1 MDKDQNFIKENS
13 IIFKKYKIKSK
24 LGEGAFGDVYKGSC
38 IETNELV
45 AIKVERKKILKPL
58 LETEAFFLYS
68 LRGFGIPEVL
78 SFGRLK
84 NYNVLVEPLLD
95 KSLFDIFNENRRRL
109 QLGDICMI
117 GMQIID
123 RIQWVHSKNIV
134 HRDIKPDNFLIG
146 RKDPNVIYLI
156 DFGLSKKFK
165 SSTTGKHIKFGFT
178 GKLTGTVRFASANAL
193 RGGEQSRRDDLESI
207 GYMIIYFM
215 RGKLP
220 WQEVKGNKKIERYLK
235 IYKMKKNVSPE
246 DLCKS
251 LPQQMKEYMKYVK
264 NLEFEQDPDYNFLR
278 NLFKTIL
285 KRMHESNEKLLFSW
299 IKLADVPKL
308 KNPVNPTTRKES
320 PQSRLYRKIQNSLDH
335 GRNLSSDND
344 SGQNSFQTSTVTVN
358 TNIKVL
364 SKTDSKDEIN
374 TDNENTKKVRSKD
387 ALNTIIANLNITL
400 DEKLVIDFENEEKM
414 KPSSNDI
421 GPYKIN
427 YDGKINNKNLTV
439 NENIKLMKKIH
450 KEDFSNY
457 SSYKKKG
464 KNLNNNIE
472 EKLKEFKIKNEDF
485 QQAKSE
491 NKVPKNE
498 KNDNFNLNND
508 IERKFN
514 INENNNMNYNKE
526 LKNYKYKE
534 KNTIN
539 DDKKNIELN
548 NANDNY
554 LNINKK
560 NSILNDINNIN
571 LKNKNNI
578 NYIINNND
586 INYNKISGREKFIN
600 RMNQNNNNISN
611 FYNEEMNIDNKVI
624 INNKN
629 SNHNNTNNNYN
640 NTSEKIFNNNNEEK
654 TNINNIINGNNINF
668 NQNITREP
676 NDEIIQETIKDNK
689 IINQNDIIQK
699 EPNDGMVQEENM
711 NNKILNKYEIK
722 KEPKDEMIQEEN
734 INNNNILNMN
744 EISQKEPE
752 DELIQEENV
761 NNNEIYQKEPND
773 EMMQEAIKYN
783 KKLNKNEIKEP
794 NDEMIKETNEY
805 NKKLYKNKINQK
817 EPNNE
822 MKFETNHENTKIN
835 NKQILMRKISK
846 KANLNNYNYNKENM
860 SKSIINSP
868 NKVYQN
874 YLMNNNIIN
883 ENQMN
888 ILHNMNSKTAVFS
901 KKNIIDNNSLNNGNK
916 LKSLSKN
923 NERENPDDRNL
934 IMKKSSLEYMKKN
947 TNFIPTIKIDNNLD
961 ILPKNSDENIDN
973 AYQDFFNNIEYI
985 KKINSN
991 KLKKNNNLNNILE
1004 NKMNN
1009 YKNSKAKK
1017 GNRSNRSNINIH
1029 QKNKMNLNRIEYGSN
1044 NNINKTLPNYSGLSS
1059 NSNINNHEFIR
1070 SSKKMMNKKNKNNN
1084 FNLNNINIIPTDNN
1098 DSINKTPINN
1108 DIDNN
1113 YMYSIYNN
1121 ALSKEKRNNNK
1132 KLINNNKRNEINM
1145 NINNNINNNIII
1157 NNNYNNMNDLPL
1169 NTMIENNIKNNSGAI
1184 NLMNQMPYY
1193 SNKNNINS
1201 LYNLNHMN
1209 INKRPSYN
1217 DRRKINNL
1225 EYINQMNADKRPSYN
1240 TNYNVSNI
1248 INVYD
1253 NNSSIGL
1260 NPNFQRLNCN
1270 PNRISRK
1277 TNFGINNNNYI
1288 ISQRNLQDNKI
1299 NMNNYN
1305 TQIFPS
1311 SHKREFLKKNLIY
1324 NANFQDLSGDINNQR
1339 YQNTFNEIPA
1349 NSEEMFNLSL
1359 KKSNIKQNHV
1369 YNFNFNE
1376 NSNIKNRNESS
1387 LEVNKNLFS

>member
-13 IIFKKYKIKSK
+13 IIFKKYKIKCK

-45 AIKVERKKILKPL
+45 AIKVEQKKILKPL

-95 KSLFDIFNENRRRL
+95 KSLFEIFNDNRRRM
-109 QLGDICMI
+109 QLADICMI
-117 GMQIID
+117 GKQIID

-146 RKDPNVIYLI
+146 RRDPNVIYLI

-165 SSTTGKHIKFGFT
+165 SSTTGKHIRFGFT

-220 WQEVKGNKKIERYLK
+220 WQEVKGNKKLERYLK

-251 LPQQMKEYMKYVK
+251 LPKQMVDFMKYVK
-264 NLEFEQDPDYNFLR
+264 HLEFEQEPDYNYLR
-278 NLFKTIL
+278 NLFKSIL
-285 KRMHESNEKLLFSW
+285 KRLYDSNEKLLFSW
-299 IKLADVPKL
+299 IKLADASKL
-308 KNPVNPTTRKES
+308 KNPVNPSTRKDS

-344 SGQNSFQTSTVTVN
+344 SGQNSFQTNTMTTN
-358 TNIKVL
+358 TNMKVI

-374 TDNENTKKVRSKD
+374 TENENSKKLRSKD
-387 ALNTIIANLNITL
+387 ALNTIVANLNITL

-421 GPYKIN
+421 GPYKLN
-427 YDGKINNKNLTV
+427 YNEKINNKNLTV
-439 NENIKLMKKIH
+439 NENIKQMKKKIH

-457 SSYKKKG
+457 TSYIKKEK
-464 KNLNNNIE
+464 KLNDNIE
-472 EKLKEFKIKNEDF
+472 EKIKEFKIKKEDF
-485 QQAKSE
+485 MQAKSE
-491 NKVPKNE
+491 NNVPKID
-498 KNDNFNLNND
+498 KNDNFNLHND
-508 IERKFN
+508 LERKNN
-514 INENNNMNYNKE
+514 INNNNNLKHYDKE
-526 LKNYKYKE
+526 LNNYKYIE

-539 DDKKNIELN
+539 NGINNELMNLDDINLSSKKKN
-548 NANDNY
+548 
-554 LNINKK
+554 
-560 NSILNDINNIN
+560 NSILNDINNNDLI
-571 LKNKNNI
+571 NKNNI
-578 NYIINNND
+578 NDINNNNNIFND
-586 INYNKISGREKFIN
+586 NKTIEIEKYIN
-600 RMNQNNNNISN
+600 RINQNNNNISN
-611 FYNEEMNIDNKVI
+611 NYNEEMNIDKKT
-624 INNKN
+624 INNN
-629 SNHNNTNNNYN
+629 NNHNNNNYN
-640 NTSEKIFNNNNEEK
+640 NNNINEKNYYNNNEIKAINNNN
-654 TNINNIINGNNINF
+654 IIDENKLTF
-668 NQNITREP
+668 NHKIEMEP
-676 NDEIIQETIKDNK
+676 NDELIKKEFSDMNK
-689 IINQNDIIQK
+689 NEIIQK
-699 EPNDGMVQEENM
+699 EPNDEIVQEDNED
-711 NNKILNKYEIK
+711 NKIFNKNEIK
-722 KEPKDEMIQEEN
+722 KEPKDEMIEEEN
-734 INNNNILNMN
+734 ISNKNLNKN

-752 DELIQEENV
+752 DEMTEEENI
-761 NNNEIYQKEPND
+761 NNKKLNKNELIQKEPND
-773 EMMQEAIKYN
+773 EMIQETTHNNKKYN
-783 KKLNKNEIKEP
+783 KKP
-794 NDEMIKETNEY
+794 NDEMIQGTK
-805 NKKLYKNKINQK
+805 
-817 EPNNE
+817 
-822 MKFETNHENTKIN
+822 HENTKIN
-835 NKQILMRKISK
+835 NNELIMKKISIK
-846 KANLNNYNYNKENM
+846 TNFTNNNYNIREEYTKFNYNNNNNENI
-860 SKSIINSP
+860 SKSIINTP
-868 NKVYQN
+868 NKDYQK
-874 YLMNNNIIN
+874 YIMNNNIIN
-883 ENQMN
+883 ENKMN
-888 ILHNMNSKTAVFS
+888 ILQNMNNKTAVFS
-901 KKNIIDNNSLNNGNK
+901 NKNFMDNNFSNNANN

-923 NERENPDDRNL
+923 NERENQDDRNNL
-934 IMKKSSLEYMKKN
+934 MKKSCLEFMKKN
-947 TNFIPTIKIDNNLD
+947 TNFIPTIKIDNNID
-961 ILPKNSDENIDN
+961 ILPKNSDENMEN
-973 AYQDFFNNIEYI
+973 VNQDFRNSLEHMR
-985 KKINSN
+985 KINSN

-1004 NKMNN
+1004 NKINS
-1009 YKNSKAKK
+1009 YKNSKVKK

-1029 QKNKMNLNRIEYGSN
+1029 QKNKMNLNKIEYERSSK
-1044 NNINKTLPNYSGLSS
+1044 NNINKTLPNYSNL
-1059 NSNINNHEFIR
+1059 NKNLNINNPEFNMT
-1070 SSKKMMNKKNKNNN
+1070 SKKIMNRLNKNNN
-1084 FNLNNINIIPTDNN
+1084 FNLNNINLIPTDNN
-1098 DSINKTPINN
+1098 NYINMTPFDN
-1108 DIDNN
+1108 DIGNN
-1113 YMYSIYNN
+1113 YMNSFYNN
-1121 ALSKEKRNNNK
+1121 ALSKEKRNNK
-1132 KLINNNKRNEINM
+1132 MKLINKNRGNEINM

-1157 NNNYNNMNDLPL
+1157 NNNFNNINESPL
-1169 NTMIENNIKNNSGAI
+1169 NTMIGNKIKNNSGTI
-1184 NLMNQMPYY
+1184 HLMKQMPSYN
-1193 SNKNNINS
+1193 NKNNINS
-1201 LYNLNHMN
+1201 LYNLNQMN

-1359 KKSNIKQNHV
+1359 KKSNIKQNHI